1 MLQSNAQVALCQRLP
16 LGASNKCCPLENHD
30 VVSLATLPFLI
41 LRAQVHS
48 IAGLSQKGYWLL
60 YGKY

>member
-1 MLQSNAQVALCQRLP
+1 MLQSNAQVGLCQRPP

-48 IAGLSQKGYWLL
+48 IAGLLQNGY
-60 YGKY
+60 